1 MQWPVVCSTHYNVPH
16 TLLHIHY
23 SFYPCWWRGSS
34 GCWQQWGQML
44 SNNKDRFISDVAAGS
59 GPVPGTA
66 PCVAWWQWRFW
77 SHAKCAH
84 SYVFSTI
91 FRKLSKTLN
100 YFILF
105 RQFLTVLAKICKV
118 KKRNWGDISLLIFCH
133 KFPAIHPVSSVAWTS
148 WSYVDSS
155 LGQ

>member
-1 MQWPVVCSTHYNVPH
+1 MLWPVVCSTHYNVPH

-59 GPVPGTA
+59 GPVPGCVVA
-66 PCVAWWQWRFW
+66 VAFLVPCKMCPFLRIF
-77 SHAKCAH
+77 HH
-84 SYVFSTI
+84 
-91 FRKLSKTLN
+91 FRKFSKTLN
-100 YFILF
+100 NFILF
-105 RQFLTVLAKICKV
+105 CQFLTVLAKICKV

-133 KFPAIHPVSSVAWTS
+133 KFPATHPVSNVSWTS